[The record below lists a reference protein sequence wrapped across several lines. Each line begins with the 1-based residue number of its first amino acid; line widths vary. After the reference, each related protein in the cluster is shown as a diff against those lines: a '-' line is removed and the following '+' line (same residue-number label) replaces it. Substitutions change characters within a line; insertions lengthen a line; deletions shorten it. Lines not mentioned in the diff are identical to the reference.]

1 MEFFEIL
8 AQVLALVE
16 REGRVSYRALKRQ
29 FALDDDYIEDLKSEI
44 IDAKRLAVDEDGKVL
59 VWMGAAP
66 VLSAESRVL
75 SLPQPSAPSSQ
86 PLTPNT
92 QPLAA
97 YAPQHLAQRILAEHA
112 AQEAAHATDGERKTI
127 TVLFADIKGSMSLI
141 EDLDPEDAKALIDP
155 TLQFMMDAVQRYE
168 GFVAQSTGDGIFAFF
183 GAPLAA
189 EDHPQRAV
197 YAALLMQ
204 QESQKF
210 AERLRREKGVNLQIR
225 IGLNTGEAVLRSVHK
240 DRHRV
245 EYVPVG
251 HSVSLA
257 ARLQTLATPGAIV
270 ASDSTYKLTEGYF
283 TFKPLG
289 EARVKGVSDPIHVH
303 EVVGVGPLRTRLQM
317 SARRGLLRFVG
328 RQHEMDVL
336 RRALEQARTGHGQI
350 VAVMGEPGV
359 GKSRL
364 CHEFKLLSQTACLV
378 LEAFSVAHGKNY
390 PYLPLV
396 DLLKNY
402 FQIAPPDDER
412 RRREKVMGRVL
423 ALDRALESTLPS
435 LFSLLGIA
443 EPSATLQD
451 VDPRVKRQRI
461 FEAVKQL
468 LVRESLNQPL
478 VLLFEDLQWLDAET
492 QDFLVFLS
500 ESLASARVLLLVN
513 YRPEYQH
520 GWGNR
525 TYYTQIRLDPLKQE
539 DAEAILTTLLGED
552 PAGSAPSPLR
562 SLKRLIL
569 EKTEGNPFFIEEI
582 VRALF
587 EQEILARDP
596 NGVFLVGDVT
606 DIQLPPTVQGVL
618 ASRIDRLDPE
628 AKDLLQTLAVI
639 GKEFPASLL
648 RHVVTLPETRVQGL
662 LARLQTEEFIYEQP
676 AFPEVSYTFKH
687 GLTQE
692 VAYHSL
698 LMEHRRTLHEQVA
711 RGIEQVFAGR
721 LEDHYSELAHHYS
734 QSGNNDKAIEHLQ
747 QAARQ
752 AIRRSAYAE
761 AIRQLTTALELLN
774 TLLASPER
782 DQREL
787 TLQIALGVP
796 LIMTRGYG
804 VPEVMNIY
812 ARARE
817 LYEQLDGT
825 QQLLPELFSL
835 WRFYFVRG
843 AYRIAHEMAARFPSL
858 IENEHD
864 PLKLLPGQLAM
875 GSTFFRLG
883 EFATAREHLEEGI
896 RSYELRP
903 AHFNG
908 VEVAA
913 LYGAE
918 PGVMTHAYAAWVLAH
933 LGHMDQALQR
943 SHEAITLAH
952 AASHPFSLAYAMQ
965 FAATVH
971 RLRREAVAA
980 QERAEAVIALANE
993 QGFPYWAAAGIF
1005 VRGWALAEQ
1014 GQLAEGKR
1022 QMYRGIDAWRAIGI
1036 QTFGQPSLMLAEVCG
1051 KMGATDEGFRLLEE
1065 ALAEV
1070 RQSGERWW
1078 EAELHRVR
1086 GELWLSTEP
1095 HTPPVQHS
1103 AEAESCFR
1111 EAIDLARQQ
1120 HAKWAELRATISLS
1134 RLHMQ
1139 QDKHAEAHAPLAAIY
1154 GWFTEG
1160 TDTADVQEA
1169 KRLLEELGET

>member
-1 MEFFEIL
+1 MGEENQG
-8 AQVLALVE
+8 ATPQHRNGEAE
-16 REGRVSYRALKRQ
+16 AGR
-29 FALDDDYIEDLKSEI
+29 
-44 IDAKRLAVDEDGKVL
+44 
-59 VWMGAAP
+59 
-66 VLSAESRVL
+66 LSG
-75 SLPQPSAPSSQ
+75 SAP
-86 PLTPNT
+86 PE
-92 QPLAA
+92 
-97 YAPQHLAQRILAEHA
+97 HLARRILAEHA
-112 AQEAAHATDGERKTI
+112 ALETSHATEGERKTI

-155 TLQFMMDAVQRYE
+155 TLQFMMKAVQRYE

-204 QESQKF
+204 QESQRF
-210 AERLRREKGVNLQIR
+210 AEILRREKGVNLQIR
-225 IGLNTGEAVLRSVHK
+225 IGLNTGEAVLRSVRK
-240 DRHRV
+240 DRHRI

-283 TFKPLG
+283 AFKPLG
-289 EARVKGVSDPIHVH
+289 EARVKGVSEPINVY
-303 EVVGVGPLRTRLQM
+303 EVVGVGPLRTRLQV

-336 RRALEQARTGHGQI
+336 HRALEQTKTGHGQI
-350 VAVMGEPGV
+350 VAMMGEPGV

-443 EPSATLQD
+443 EPSAALQD
-451 VDPRVKRQRI
+451 VDPHVKRQRI

-478 VLLFEDLQWLDAET
+478 ILLFEDLQWLDTET

-552 PAGSAPSPLR
+552 SAAIAVSPLQ
-562 SLKRLIL
+562 SLKRIVL

-587 EQEILARDP
+587 EQGILARDP
-596 NGVFLVGDVT
+596 SGVFLAGD
-606 DIQLPPTVQGVL
+606 IAEIHLPPTVQGVL
-618 ASRIDRLDPE
+618 ASRIDRLDAE
-628 AKDLLQTLAVI
+628 AKTLLQTLAVI

-648 RHVVTLPETRVQGL
+648 RHVVTLPETRLQGL

-676 AFPEVSYTFKH
+676 AFPEVAYTFKH

-692 VAYHSL
+692 VAYRSL
-698 LMEHRRTLHEQVA
+698 LMERRRALHEQVA
-711 RGIEQVFAGR
+711 QGIEQVFAKC

-734 QSGNNDKAIEHLQ
+734 HSGNNEKAIEHLQ

-752 AIRRSAYAE
+752 AVRRSAYAE

-774 TLLASPER
+774 TLPASPVR

-796 LIMTRGYG
+796 LITTKGYG
-804 VPEVMNIY
+804 VPEVMSVY
-812 ARARE
+812 TRARE

-835 WRFYFVRG
+835 WRFYFIRG
-843 AYRIAHEMAARFPSL
+843 AYQIAHEMAARFPCL
-858 IENEHD
+858 IENEQD
-864 PLKLLPGQLAM
+864 PLLLLPGQLAL

-883 EFATAREHLEEGI
+883 ELVTAREHLERGL
-896 RSYELRP
+896 RSYELRRP
-903 AHFNG
+903 HFDG
-908 VEVAA
+908 TEAAA
-913 LYGAE
+913 LYGVE
-918 PGVMTHAYAAWVLAH
+918 PGVMTYAYVSWVLGH
-933 LGHMDQALQR
+933 LGYADQALQR
-943 SHEAITLAH
+943 SHEAIALAH
-952 AASHPFSLAYAMQ
+952 ASAHPFSLAYALQ

-971 RLRREAVAA
+971 RLRREAIAA
-980 QERAEAVIALANE
+980 QERAEAVIALASE
-993 QGFPYWAAAGIF
+993 QGFPYWAAGGIF

-1022 QMYRGIDAWRAIGI
+1022 QMCRGIEAWRAIGI
-1036 QTFGQPSLMLAEVCG
+1036 QTFGQPSVMLAEVCG

-1086 GELWLSTEP
+1086 GELW
-1095 HTPPVQHS
+1095 VS
-1103 AEAESCFR
+1103 AERGESKVQLQTPSVHHSSKAEACFR

-1120 HAKWAELRATISLS
+1120 QAKGAELRATISLS
-1134 RLHMQ
+1134 RLHIRQ
-1139 QDKHAEAHAPLAAIY
+1139 GKREDARDLLAGIH

-1160 TDTADVQEA
+1160 FETTDLQEA
-1169 KRLLEELGET
+1169 KRLLEELNESA